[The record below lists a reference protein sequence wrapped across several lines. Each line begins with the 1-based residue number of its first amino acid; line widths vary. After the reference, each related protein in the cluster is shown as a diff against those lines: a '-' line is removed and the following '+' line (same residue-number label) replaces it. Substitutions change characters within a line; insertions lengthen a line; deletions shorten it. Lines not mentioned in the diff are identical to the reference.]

1 MILLILKIK
10 NNYMSI
16 SSFNNIKIVGIAGT
30 VPKLIVNN
38 LNDHP
43 KVNTEEKKKTI
54 QLTGISEYRKSTR
67 EVCTSDL
74 CKKSAETLFSEMNI
88 NPDSIDAIIFVTQTP
103 DYKLPSTACIMQ
115 DKLGC
120 KTSTIAFDIS
130 LACSGFIYGLFT
142 ACSFITG
149 GGIKRVLLLCGDTQ
163 TKLYHSEDK
172 NVSFLLGDAGT
183 ATIIDY
189 YKNSEPIS
197 ITLRTDGSGYDTMI
211 VPAGGF
217 RKPSNEF
224 TGKIVKNK
232 DGDIRSEE
240 HLHMKGIEVFKFA
253 ATTVFETIK
262 SFMDEIKIS
271 NNEIDYLFL
280 HQANKFMTDKIA
292 QKLNIP
298 KEKVP
303 YSLEYF
309 GNTSSASIPLTIAN
323 YFSNYSKSFTKRC
336 ILSGFGNGLS
346 WGVADVKFKNTYCL
360 PIQEI

>member
-1 MILLILKIK
+1 
-10 NNYMSI
+10 
-16 SSFNNIKIVGIAGT
+16 
-30 VPKLIVNN
+30 
-38 LNDHP
+38 
-43 KVNTEEKKKTI
+43 
-54 QLTGISEYRKSTR
+54 
-67 EVCTSDL
+67 
-74 CKKSAETLFSEMNI
+74 
-88 NPDSIDAIIFVTQTP
+88 
-103 DYKLPSTACIMQ
+103 
-115 DKLGC
+115 
-120 KTSTIAFDIS
+120 
-130 LACSGFIYGLFT
+130 
-142 ACSFITG
+142 
-149 GGIKRVLLLCGDTQ
+149 
-163 TKLYHSEDK
+163 
-172 NVSFLLGDAGT
+172 
-183 ATIIDY
+183 
-189 YKNSEPIS
+189 
-197 ITLRTDGSGYDTMI
+197 
-211 VPAGGF
+211 
-217 RKPSNEF
+217 
-224 TGKIVKNK
+224 
-232 DGDIRSEE
+232 
-240 HLHMKGIEVFKFA
+240 MKGIEVFKFA

>member
-1 MILLILKIK
+1 
-10 NNYMSI
+10 
-16 SSFNNIKIVGIAGT
+16 
-30 VPKLIVNN
+30 
-38 LNDHP
+38 
-43 KVNTEEKKKTI
+43 
-54 QLTGISEYRKSTR
+54 
-67 EVCTSDL
+67 
-74 CKKSAETLFSEMNI
+74 MNI
-88 NPDSIDAIIFVTQTP
+88 NPESIDAIIFVTQTP